1 MLWTVVGALVAAF
14 VLFAPLFGAGI
25 CVDAQDSSKSYC
37 RDWQTSI
44 VGIETTL
51 WMWLGTS
58 GALVAVGL
66 LVIGLTARRRASG
79 GADPA

>member
-1 MLWTVVGALVAAF
+1 MLWTVIAALALAF

-51 WMWLGTS
+51 WMWLGAS
-58 GALVAVGL
+58 GVIVAIGLLIVGL
-66 LVIGLTARRRASG
+66 AGRRGTAS